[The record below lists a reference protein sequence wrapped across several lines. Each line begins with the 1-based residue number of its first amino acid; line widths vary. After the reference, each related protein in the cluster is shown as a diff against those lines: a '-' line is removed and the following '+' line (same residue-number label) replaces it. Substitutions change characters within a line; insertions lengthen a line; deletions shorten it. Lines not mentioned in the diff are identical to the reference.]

1 MDPLG
6 LDAGGMLLGASL
18 AVWLAMLLFWI
29 VAPVGGFLMYRYLI
43 RKFPMAD
50 TLALLAGAFC
60 LLLISFACTLL
71 ALLRFMPG
79 LDSWTA
85 IFISLLAGVLVTV
98 ITAGLVWG
106 FSNRRVKSNE
116 DHAFRVWDEDQR
128 QRKTSHHKKR

>member
-6 LDAGGMLLGASL
+6 LNAGEMLAEASL
-18 AVWLAMLLFWI
+18 AVWLAMMLFWI

-60 LLLISFACTLL
+60 LAFISFACTLL
-71 ALLRFMPG
+71 ALLRFLPG
-79 LDSWTA
+79 VDAWTA
-85 IFISLLAGVLVTV
+85 ILISLLAGVLVTL

-106 FSNRRVKSNE
+106 FSRRGVKTADDQS
-116 DHAFRVWDEDQR
+116 FRVWDEDQR
-128 QRKTSHHKKR
+128 QRKSARHKKR